1 MATNRSIQLMLHA
14 VYIDSAVPP
23 PPSAASLP
31 PSGFNLNLTK
41 PCLCF
46 PKDTRLLS
54 NVQAIKL
61 MDAGGKSPL
70 RGHLHKPRGKMYLQN
85 RATLCFSDLTCL
97 RAPCFKARHK
107 SVKRFPW
114 VTILSGSSH
123 HEDNICGETRPRS
136 THWAATETRERFS
149 HTPGKLLWVVVAG
162 ERFSQADRLLGWGW
176 GCHQH

>member
-1 MATNRSIQLMLHA
+1 MLCTLTA
-14 VYIDSAVPP
+14 LSLPRLL
-23 PPSAASLP
+23 LP
-31 PSGFNLNLTK
+31 PSLPLDSTWTSLNRVSVFQRI
-41 PCLCF
+41 PGCF
-46 PKDTRLLS
+46 P